1 MGQFESDAIFDEIHR
16 VNREADASHK
26 RREPLRRRAL
36 SGSFSSPSAG
46 RRCRAGRMSAPTAG
60 SWSWTLPC
68 GTTVTYPPLSRRCE
82 PIPPQGIAGLWDET
96 LSPRDQAQRIATE
109 YPY

>member
-36 SGSFSSPSAG
+36 SGSFSSLGGAPLPSWADVG
-46 RRCRAGRMSAPTAG
+46 AHRWLMGLDVALRDDGDVSPALEALRTH
-60 SWSWTLPC
+60 
-68 GTTVTYPPLSRRCE
+68 
-82 PIPPQGIAGLWDET
+82 PPQGIAGLWDET